1 MIAPAVPMH
10 GWLSAQSTHTTGP
23 GLQWSSRPLI
33 ATSPSTPMPGPDASS
48 LAMNTHVSDVF
59 SSGFKLRELREER
72 RHQRDVAEAIGRAA
86 AEKLIAVDCQA
97 ERVHFP
103 SVGVGGDDVQ
113 VATNEAQH
121 ILGGAGAGILDDQ
134 VTSTLRVRHVF
145 DLERTAVFLSVR
157 REDLEAVLDGEIF
170 LGDVRGAHARVL
182 QLLHL
187 TDEVAKQANEAF
199 FVELQAFKRSGRVA
213 HDSLRKGTGGGE
225 RAQR

>member
-1 MIAPAVPMH
+1 MVQPSLIHESVDADA
-10 GWLSAQSTHTTGP
+10 GTGCLFA
-23 GLQWSSRPLI
+23 GDEHARQRRLELR
-33 ATSPSTPMPGPDASS
+33 
-48 LAMNTHVSDVF
+48 
-59 SSGFKLRELREER
+59 FKLGELRKER

-134 VTSTLRVRHVF
+134 VTSTFRVRHVF

-182 QLLHL
+182 QVLHL

-199 FVELQAFKRSGRVA
+199 FVELESLQGGLNIRHRCLRCARVSSCGA
-213 HDSLRKGTGGGE
+213 CTPLR
-225 RAQR
+225 